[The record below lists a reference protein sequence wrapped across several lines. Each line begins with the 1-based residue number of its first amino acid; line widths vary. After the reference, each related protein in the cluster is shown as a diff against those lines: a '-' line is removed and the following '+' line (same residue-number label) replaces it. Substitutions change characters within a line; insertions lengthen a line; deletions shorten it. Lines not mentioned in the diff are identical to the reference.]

1 MVAEVA
7 SVAGEIDAGFAEISP
22 FVQESVTN
30 AMALAMLRR
39 GATIAEIC
47 SATGWDNLRT
57 RSFLG
62 SLRQQGRTI
71 TWTEVN
77 GRKLY
82 QVVDKSKE

>member
-7 SVAGEIDAGFAEISP
+7 SVAGEIDADFAEISP

-47 SATGWDNLRT
+47 SATGWDNPRT

-62 SLRQQGRTI
+62 SLRQQGATI

-82 QVVDKSKE
+82 QVVEKSKE